1 MLGGNGILLDNHV
14 GRFVADVE
22 AIYSYEGTR
31 EMNILIVGKGDHRS
45 QRFRLGEDPF
55 WVCTRRRNYEKHP
68 ENCGGS
74 HLRPASRR
82 WCGKPPA
89 FVVAEID
96 VKDLEG
102 YEMNYL
108 KPAQKTIAD
117 HGGKYLAG
125 GFNKTLSL
133 AGTEPPNRVVLL
145 QFANMDAVE
154 DWQKEGEAD
163 LENDVGEKYAKFRVY
178 AVEGLSP

>member
-1 MLGGNGILLDNHV
+1 MKSILKTAVAVTCGLLVGGGAVQILH
-14 GRFVADVE
+14 AQ
-22 AIYSYEGTR
+22 S
-31 EMNILIVGKGDHRS
+31 
-45 QRFRLGEDPF
+45 
-55 WVCTRRRNYEKHP
+55 
-68 ENCGGS
+68 
-74 HLRPASRR
+74 
-82 WCGKPPA
+82 KPPA

-145 QFANMDAVE
+145 QFANMDAVNA
-154 DWQKEGEAD
+154 WRKEGEAD